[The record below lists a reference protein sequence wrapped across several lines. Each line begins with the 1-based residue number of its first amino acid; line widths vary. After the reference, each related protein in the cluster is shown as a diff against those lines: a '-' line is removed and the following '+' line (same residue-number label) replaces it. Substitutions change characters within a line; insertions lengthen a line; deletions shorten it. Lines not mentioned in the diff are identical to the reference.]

1 MIRALMLLPAVS
13 LMLMAS
19 DPGLTALKEAGRWK
33 ELRTRVQAWVASSPQ
48 DPQALYWSAKV
59 KAAFGDLDGALGQA
73 RAALALVPQ
82 SADYKAQVAI
92 VLGQKAQSSSS
103 RLTQFS
109 LAREMKK
116 LCEQIL
122 AQQPDHTESV
132 QLMARFYRMAPG
144 IIGGDN
150 AKAWKLAQGLAEK
163 DPGEGYV
170 LLGGLALMDKD
181 KSKAEAYFRQ
191 GVKLAK
197 DPYGPLVALADL
209 LIGESG
215 EAEVPALVARAMALH
230 PERSM
235 AYSLQA
241 YLCAKAQATGP
252 LEQCLGAWEKVA
264 PGNLAPHY
272 TAATLFIRE
281 GKELPRA
288 EALLRRYLAVE
299 PEGNRPTHA
308 HAQRQLGLALEK
320 QGRKAEAIAAL
331 ETALR
336 LQPEFKGASAD
347 LKRVK
352 G

>member
-1 MIRALMLLPAVS
+1 MLRSMLILPMTS
-13 LMLMAS
+13 WLLMAA

-48 DPQALYWSAKV
+48 DAQALYWSAKV

-73 RAALALVPQ
+73 RAALALAPQ
-82 SADYKAQVAI
+82 NADYKAQVAI
-92 VLGQKAQSSSS
+92 VLGQKAQSSGS
-103 RLTQFS
+103 RLTQFG

-116 LCEQIL
+116 LSEQIL

-150 AKAWKLAQGLAEK
+150 AKAWKLAQALAEK

-191 GVKLAK
+191 GMNLAK
-197 DPYGPLVALADL
+197 DPYGPLVALANH
-209 LIGESG
+209 LIEEPGEG
-215 EAEVPALVARAMALH
+215 EVPALVKRAMALH
-230 PERSM
+230 PERSA

-241 YLCAKAQATGP
+241 YLHVKAQAMGP

-272 TAATLFIRE
+272 AAATLFIRE

-288 EALLRRYLAVE
+288 EALVRRYLAVE

-320 QGRKAEAIAAL
+320 QGRKVEAIAAF

-336 LQPEFKGASAD
+336 LQPEYKAVTAD
-347 LKRVK
+347 LKRVR